1 LDHLIRR
8 EREDQALYKAYL
20 QKVEKPGMQQ
30 LLHSLLDQEHEH
42 ERMLENITNSHS
54 YDEVFRD
61 AERVPVDLV
70 RYTLSKELSDDMNY
84 NDILT
89 HIIEREERGAALY
102 AELSKLA
109 GNDEV
114 TVLFSNMGF
123 EEQKHKN
130 WAVDRYELEMLAS
143 F

>member
-1 LDHLIRR
+1 MDHLIRR
-8 EREDQALYKAYL
+8 EQEDQELYKAYL
-20 QKVEKPGMQQ
+20 EKVDKPGMQQ

-42 ERMLENITNSHS
+42 ERMLENIINSHS
-54 YDEVFRD
+54 YDDIFKD
-61 AERVPVDLV
+61 SERVAIDLG
-70 RYTLSKELSDDMNY
+70 RYSLRKLLSEDMNY
-84 NDILT
+84 NDILN

-102 AELSKLA
+102 AELSRHA
-109 GNDEV
+109 GTEEV
-114 TVLFSNMGF
+114 TVIFSNMGF